1 MSTAPS
7 ISFQQVR
14 FAYGTEGVLNDFSF
28 WAKPGQHTVIK
39 GESGSWK
46 STILKLI
53 LGFLTPD
60 SGSITV
66 DNREPGRDIR
76 KQTAWL
82 PPELN
87 IGAGPVREVIGKPFR
102 FNVNEKQMPGEELM
116 QNTFR
121 SLGLSAELFDK
132 NLQDLSTGQ
141 RQRVGIAL
149 CHLLNKPL
157 LLLDEPTSSLDE
169 ESKNKV
175 KQLLLVQASKTVLST
190 SHDPSWIDAA
200 DKVITLN

>member
-1 MSTAPS
+1 MASAPS
-7 ISFQQVR
+7 ISFQQVH
-14 FAYGTEGVLNDFSF
+14 FAYGTETVLTDFSF
-28 WAKPGQHTVIK
+28 LAEPGQHTVIK
-39 GESGSWK
+39 GESGSGK

-53 LGFLTPD
+53 LGFLNPN

-66 DNREPGRDIR
+66 GRSKPGKSIR

-82 PPELN
+82 PPGLN
-87 IGAGPVREVIGKPFR
+87 IGEGTVREVIEKPFR
-102 FNVNEKQMPGEELM
+102 FSANENQLPGEGLIED
-116 QNTFR
+116 TFR
-121 SLGLSAELFDK
+121 TLGLSSKLINK

-149 CHLLNKPL
+149 SYLLNKPV

-175 KQLLLVQASKTVLST
+175 NQLLLAQTNKTILST
-190 SHDPSWIDAA
+190 SHDPAWINKA
-200 DKVITLN
+200 DNVITLD